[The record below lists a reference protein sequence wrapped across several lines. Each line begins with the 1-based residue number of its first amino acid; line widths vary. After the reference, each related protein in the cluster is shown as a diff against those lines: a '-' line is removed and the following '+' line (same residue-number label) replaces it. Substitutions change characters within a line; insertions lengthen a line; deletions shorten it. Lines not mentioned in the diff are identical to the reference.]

1 MEVVMT
7 LFRRHAGEVIMP
19 AFDKPDRLSL
29 QVAALRLPPSRG
41 AA

>member
-1 MEVVMT
+1 MEAVMT

-29 QVAALRLPPSRG
+29 QVAALRLPP
-41 AA
+41 AAGTA

>member
-19 AFDKPDRLSL
+19 AFDKPDRPSL
-29 QVAALRLPPSRG
+29 QVAALRLPPSAG
-41 AA
+41 TA